1 MEELREQLQGK
12 RNVDCLDASYCVY
25 GTELRDNDDN
35 DEDDDSVE
43 SSYYGTY
50 FAGYD
55 VKGAFYLSPIQE
67 HSEPSSSDGSGS
79 DHRHRGVIRRW
90 ISCRELTATREGRRY
105 ENETATAA
113 AGRCW
118 TYPRSRADET
128 AAARHDRRKYTTGY
142 PLEQPRELDPEMFF
156 QLHTADSQDEL
167 QEFLLLESQCMST
180 DGSGGG
186 GLHSAFVDKSKK
198 SQNEKIP
205 NDFQDKNHHTSWYL
219 YTEYSRRTY
228 IYLL

>member
-12 RNVDCLDASYCVY
+12 RNVDCLDANVCCVY
-25 GTELRDNDDN
+25 GTELGDD
-35 DEDDDSVE
+35 DADGDGDRDDSVGG

-67 HSEPSSSDGSGS
+67 HSEPSSSDSCGGGGGSN
-79 DHRHRGVIRRW
+79 HRHRGAVRRW
-90 ISCRELTATREGRRY
+90 TSCRDLPGTGEGRRD
-105 ENETATAA
+105 EDEAA
-113 AGRCW
+113 AARCR

-128 AAARHDRRKYTTGY
+128 AVTRRDRRKYAIGY

-180 DGSGGG
+180 DDGGG
-186 GLHSAFVDKSKK
+186 GLHAAFVDKTKK
-198 SQNEKIP
+198 S
-205 NDFQDKNHHTSWYL
+205 
-219 YTEYSRRTY
+219 
-228 IYLL
+228 